1 MLNSIKRRIENMRV
15 GRKLGAGFALVLL
28 LAALIAAVGISKF
41 NNVKGRTNKVDF
53 SHAISSD
60 ISAALDSQKQYQ
72 LTFDEKEIALS
83 QQKIA
88 AALELFNNM
97 LATSY
102 FDAASHAWLDSF
114 PGLVKDY
121 QAAQANFVQAV
132 NTRNELKNSWNLS
145 ESEATFDTLQQELG
159 PTADL
164 QLQVLMGK
172 LDYALLNVHYAV
184 RGVIS
189 APSEAT
195 AAVLGTSADTAAATL
210 DTFASLLTPAQ
221 EETLQPLKKRLISYK
236 ASVLSYVPAY
246 QQQKKAAAVMVKQA
260 NEMNKLVEALVQKQ
274 LRLTRENV
282 STAIVTMSAVTVAAL
297 ILGCIIAMM
306 ITRQITRPLRDTL
319 ASTERIANGDL
330 SVSME
335 TWRRDE
341 LGQLMSAV
349 GVMSNNLRTII
360 GDIRSGVS
368 QVAHAAAEIS
378 AGNTDLSSR
387 TEQQAAAVEQT
398 AASMEQL
405 SSTVKQ
411 NADNAHHA
419 SKLASEA
426 STTAQTGGKQV
437 TEVVATMKQ
446 ISESSKRIAD
456 ITSTI
461 NSIAFQTNILA
472 LNAAVEA
479 ARAGEQGRGFAVVA
493 SEVRNL
499 AQRSAQ
505 AAKEIEG
512 LIKESVDRVGNGAR
526 LVENTG
532 LTMQDIVKSVSDVRD
547 IMGEI
552 ASASD
557 EQSRGI
563 SQVSTAVVEMD
574 NTTQQNAALVEESA
588 AAANSLEEQAL
599 LLSQAVAVFRLTAE
613 EGAPGRAVVKPAVV
627 SPTRDALV
635 SPSVMPATAKLSE
648 ANWETF

>member
-1 MLNSIKRRIENMRV
+1 MFNSIRRRIENLKV
-15 GRKLGAGFALVLL
+15 GTKLGTGFTLVLL
-28 LAALIAAVGISKF
+28 LAATIAAVGIIKF
-41 NNVKGRTNKVDF
+41 NNVKERTDKVDF

-60 ISAALDSQKQYQ
+60 ISSALDSQKQYQ
-72 LTFDEKEIALS
+72 LLFDEKEIALS

-88 AALELFNNM
+88 DALGLFDKM
-97 LATSY
+97 LTTSF
-102 FDAASHAWLDSF
+102 FDAATRAWLDEF
-114 PGLVKDY
+114 PGLVKAY
-121 QAAQANFVQAV
+121 QDAQTHFVQAV
-132 NTRNELKNSWNLS
+132 NTRNEIKGSWNLS
-145 ESEATFDTLQQELG
+145 ASEAAFVDLQKELG

-172 LDYALLNVHYAV
+172 LDYALLDVHYAV
-184 RGVIS
+184 RGVM
-189 APSEAT
+189 ANPSEKT
-195 AAVLGTSADTAAATL
+195 AAILSDSANSAAATL
-210 DTFASLLTPAQ
+210 DTFASLVTPAQ
-221 EETLQPLKKRLISYK
+221 EATLQPLKQRLISYK

-246 QQQKKAAAVMVKQA
+246 QQQHEAAAVMVKQA
-260 NEMNKLVEALVQKQ
+260 AEMNKLVEALVQKQ
-274 LRLTRENV
+274 LRMTRENV
-282 STAIVTMSAVTVAAL
+282 STAITTMTAVTVAAL
-297 ILGCIIAMM
+297 IIGFLIAVI
-306 ITRQITRPLRDTL
+306 ITRQITRPLRETL
-319 ASTERIANGDL
+319 ATTERIANGDL
-330 SVSME
+330 SVRVESH
-335 TWRRDE
+335 RQDE

-349 GVMSNNLRTII
+349 GMMSDNLRRII
-360 GDIRSGVS
+360 SDIRSGVS

-426 STTAQTGGKQV
+426 STTARTGGQQV
-437 TEVVATMKQ
+437 KEVVETMQQ

-456 ITSTI
+456 ITTTI

-512 LIKESVDRVGNGAR
+512 LIKESVERVSNGAR

-532 LTMQDIVKSVSDVRD
+532 LTMQDIVQSVSNVHN

-563 SQVSTAVVEMD
+563 SQVSTAVTEMD

-599 LLSQAVAVFRLTAE
+599 LLSQAVAVFQLSSGETSVSHSAARQA
-613 EGAPGRAVVKPAVV
+613 VKPTFRK
-627 SPTRDALV
+627 SPPAALAA
-635 SPSVMPATAKLSE
+635 SSAGSE

>member
-1 MLNSIKRRIENMRV
+1 MFNSISRSLENLRV
-15 GRKLGAGFALVLL
+15 GKKLGTGFTLVLL
-28 LAALIAAVGISKF
+28 LAAAIAAVGISKF
-41 NNVKGRTNKVDF
+41 NNVKERTDKVDF

-72 LTFDEKEIALS
+72 LSFDEKEIALS

-88 AALELFNNM
+88 DALGLFNKM
-97 LATSY
+97 LATSF
-102 FDAASHAWLDSF
+102 FDASTRAWLDEF
-114 PGLVKDY
+114 PGLVKSY
-121 QAAQANFVQAV
+121 QDAQSHFVQAV
-132 NTRNELKNSWNLS
+132 NTRNEIKGSWNLS
-145 ESEATFDTLQQELG
+145 ASEAAFVDLKKELG

-172 LDYALLNVHYAV
+172 LDYALLDVHYAV
-184 RGVIS
+184 RGVIA
-189 APSEAT
+189 APSEKT
-195 AAVLGTSADTAAATL
+195 AAILSQSADTAVATL
-210 DTFASLLTPAQ
+210 NTFSSLVTPAQ
-221 EETLQPLKKRLISYK
+221 ETTLQPLKQRLISYK

-246 QQQKKAAAVMVKQA
+246 QQQLEAATIMVKQA
-260 NEMNKLVEALVQKQ
+260 AEMNKLVEALVQKQ
-274 LRLTRENV
+274 LRITRENV
-282 STAIVTMSAVTVAAL
+282 STAITTMTVVTVAAL
-297 ILGCIIAMM
+297 IIGLLIALT

-319 ASTERIANGDL
+319 ATTERIANGDL
-330 SVSME
+330 SARVE
-335 TWRRDE
+335 THRQDE

-349 GVMSNNLRTII
+349 GTMSDNLRRII
-360 GDIRSGVS
+360 SDIRSGVS

-426 STTAQTGGKQV
+426 STTARTGGQQV
-437 TEVVATMKQ
+437 KDVVETMQQ
-446 ISESSKRIAD
+446 ISDSSKRIAD
-456 ITSTI
+456 ITTTI

-479 ARAGEQGRGFAVVA
+479 ARAGEQGQGFAVVA

-512 LIKESVDRVGNGAR
+512 LIKESVERVSTGAR

-532 LTMQDIVKSVSDVRD
+532 LTMQGIVQSVSNVHD

-563 SQVSTAVVEMD
+563 SQVSTAVTEMD

-599 LLSQAVAVFRLTAE
+599 VLSQAVSVFRLSVD
-613 EGAPGRAVVKPAVV
+613 EGAAGRAVSKAATLTPARVNFA
-627 SPTRDALV
+627 PAAL
-635 SPSVMPATAKLSE
+635 PSKSALSE

>member
-1 MLNSIKRRIENMRV
+1 MINSIKRRIENLNV
-15 GRKLGAGFALVLL
+15 GRKLGSGFALVLL
-28 LAALIAAVGISKF
+28 LAALIAAVGIQKF
-41 NNVKGRTNKVDF
+41 NNVKERTDKVDF

-72 LTFDEKEIALS
+72 LFFDEKEIALS
-83 QQKIA
+83 QKKIA
-88 AALELFNNM
+88 DALGLFDKM
-97 LATSY
+97 MSTSV
-102 FDAASHAWLDSF
+102 FDAESRAWLNTF
-114 PGLVKDY
+114 PGLVKAY
-121 QAAQANFVQAV
+121 QQAQSNYVNAV
-132 NTRNELKNSWNLS
+132 NTRDGIKNSWNLS
-145 ESEATFDTLQQELG
+145 ASEAAFLDLKQELG

-172 LDYALLNVHYAV
+172 LDYALLDVHYAV
-184 RGVIS
+184 RGLI
-189 APSEAT
+189 AGPSEQT
-195 AAVLGTSADTAAATL
+195 AAILSASADNAAVTL
-210 DTFASLLTPAQ
+210 DTFASLVTPAQ
-221 EETLQPLKKRLISYK
+221 EATLQPLKNRLISYK

-246 QQQKKAAAVMVKQA
+246 QEQKAAAAVMIKQA
-260 NEMNKLVEALVQKQ
+260 AEMNKLVEALVQKQ
-274 LRLTRENV
+274 LRMTRENV
-282 STAIVTMSAVTVAAL
+282 ATAITTMSAVTFAAL
-297 ILGCIIAMM
+297 VLGIIIAMV

-319 ASTERIANGDL
+319 ETTERIANGDL
-330 SVSME
+330 SVRVNTE
-335 TWRRDE
+335 RRDE

-349 GVMSNNLRTII
+349 GIMSDNLRQII
-360 GDIRSGVS
+360 GEIRSGVS

-426 STTAQTGGKQV
+426 STTAQTGGRQV
-437 TEVVATMKQ
+437 KDVVETMQQ
-446 ISESSKRIAD
+446 ISQSSKRIAD
-456 ITSTI
+456 ITTTI

-512 LIKESVDRVGNGAR
+512 LIKESVDRVNSGAQ

-532 LTMQDIVKSVSDVRD
+532 MTMQDIVQSVSNVRD

-588 AAANSLEEQAL
+588 AAANSLEEQAM
-599 LLSQAVAVFRLTAE
+599 LLSQAVAVFRLSAD
-613 EGAPGRAVVKPAVV
+613 EGVAGRKVPGPA
-627 SPTRDALV
+627 
-635 SPSVMPATAKLSE
+635 MPAPLRPTLPAPKAITPTQLSE